1 MNYVSLMNVFVRACD
16 LGDGPIVGQD
26 TNRPIVWKVYSR
38 RKESKAK
45 EEPVRNVRWAGSWLS
60 VVGKVQANIQEVGI
74 S

>member
-45 EEPVRNVRWAGSWLS
+45 EEPVRNVR
-60 VVGKVQANIQEVGI
+60 
-74 S
+74 